1 MRHIVAGMRRIVAQ
15 PRTPSGD
22 PMLRLA
28 TFALLFI
35 LLCAG
40 PAVALESAPAT
51 SSRDT
56 VTLVSDTDAV
66 APGTA
71 FRIGLRF
78 RLAPGWHTYWRNP
91 GDAGVAPDLS
101 LVLPPGTTSGPIAWP
116 APRRLAEG
124 PVMTYAYTGDLLL
137 PVTVT
142 PAAHGG
148 AVPIQAHARWL
159 VCKQICVPE
168 QADFRLELAQGTPA
182 PSAQAGLFAA
192 HDRMMPRPS
201 PWQAQI
207 APDGSLWVQGP
218 ELRQDTVT
226 DAWFI
231 PDHAGL
237 IEDDAAQPLSVRQ
250 DGFVLALKLAKD
262 AKPDAGLS
270 GILSVRDRTGLETD
284 VELHALPGAA
294 PTPAFPPLRRVLV
307 FAFLGGLILN
317 LMPCVFPVL
326 AMKAVALAQGAARGE
341 ARTHGLFYT
350 AGVLVTFAALGV
362 ALLVAR
368 AAGAAA
374 GWGFQFASP
383 VFVAAMAWLLFGVG
397 LNLSGV
403 FVLGSRLTGTGNA
416 LAARGG
422 NLGSFCTGLLAV
434 LVATPCTAPFMG
446 VAIAAGLAA
455 PPAVT
460 VLVFL
465 VMGLGLATP
474 YAALSA
480 VPSLGR
486 LAPRPGRWMEVLKQ
500 GLAFPMYA
508 AAVWL
513 LWVVSQEAGSA
524 GVLGTAAGFVLLGF
538 AAWVLGVSQ
547 QAGGHSSRFGQ
558 SAAVAAVLLA
568 GAVLSGIAVAPR
580 APASAGQTEGAEAFS
595 PTRLAALRAEG
606 RPVFVNMTA
615 AWCVTCLVNERV
627 AISSG
632 PVRSAFAAHK
642 VAYLK
647 GDWTR
652 QDPAISAF
660 LRAYGRD
667 GVPLY
672 VYYPPHDG
680 RPVVLPQIL
689 TENAVLQELNSG

>member
-1 MRHIVAGMRRIVAQ
+1 M
-15 PRTPSGD
+15 PRLVIFS
-22 PMLRLA
+22 LL
-28 TFALLFI
+28 FALL
-35 LLCAG
+35 AAD
-40 PAVALESAPAT
+40 PAAALESAPAT

-56 VTLVSDTDAV
+56 ATLVSDTDAV
-66 APGTA
+66 TPGTP
-71 FRIGLRF
+71 FRVGLHLH
-78 RLAPGWHTYWRNP
+78 LAPGWHTYWRNP
-91 GDAGVAPDLS
+91 GDAGVAPELG
-101 LVLPPGTTSGPIAWP
+101 LVVPPGATSGPIAWP
-116 APRRLAEG
+116 TPNRVAEG

-137 PVTVT
+137 PVTVM
-142 PAAHGG
+142 PG
-148 AVPIQAHARWL
+148 AQDGPIAIQAHARWL
-159 VCKQICVPE
+159 VCKEVCVPE
-168 QADFRLELAQGTPA
+168 QADFRLDLPVGSPD
-182 PSAQAGLFAA
+182 PSAQAPLFAA
-192 HDRMMPRPS
+192 HDRAVPRAS

-218 ELRQDTVT
+218 ELRPATVM

-237 IEDDAAQPLSVRQ
+237 IQDDAAQPLSVRQ
-250 DGFVLALKLAKD
+250 GGFVLALKLAQG

-270 GILSVRDRTGLETD
+270 GILTVRDRTGLQTD
-284 VELHALPGAA
+284 VELHAVPGAA
-294 PTPAFPPLRRVLV
+294 PAPAFPPLPRVLV

-326 AMKAVALAQGAARGE
+326 AMKAVALAQGAARGQT
-341 ARTHGLFYT
+341 RMHGLFYT
-350 AGVLVTFAALGV
+350 AGVLVTFAALGGG
-362 ALLVAR
+362 LLAAR

-403 FVLGSRLTGTGNA
+403 FVFGGGLTGTGSA
-416 LAARGG
+416 LVERGG
-422 NLGSFCTGLLAV
+422 HLGSFFTGLLAV

-460 VLVFL
+460 MLVFL
-465 VMGLGLATP
+465 VMGLGLAAP
-474 YAALSA
+474 YAVFSA

-500 GLAFPMYA
+500 GLAFPMYGA
-508 AAVWL
+508 AAWL
-513 LWVVSQEAGSA
+513 VWVVSQEAGSS

-538 AAWVLGVSQ
+538 AAWVLGISQ
-547 QAGGHSSRFGQ
+547 QASNRNRRFGQ

-568 GAVLSGIAVAPR
+568 AAVLSGIAVAPGT
-580 APASAGQTEGAEAFS
+580 PAVASPTEGSEAFS

-627 AISSG
+627 AISSN
-632 PVRSAFAAHK
+632 PVRQAFAAHN

-660 LRAYGRD
+660 LREHGRD

-672 VYYPPHDG
+672 VYYPPHEG
-680 RPVVLPQIL
+680 QPVVLPQIL
-689 TENAVLQELNSG
+689 TENAVLQELNAG

>member
-1 MRHIVAGMRRIVAQ
+1 MRHIVAHER
-15 PRTPSGD
+15 PSFGD
-22 PMLRLA
+22 HMLRLA
-28 TFALLFI
+28 TLAALLVLI
-35 LLCAG
+35 TAE
-40 PAVALESAPAT
+40 PVMALESAPAT
-51 SSRDT
+51 STHDT

-66 APGTA
+66 APGTP
-71 FRIGLRF
+71 FRVGLHF
-78 RLAPGWHTYWRNP
+78 RLTPGWHTYWRNP
-91 GDAGVAPDLS
+91 GDAGIAPDFTLT
-101 LVLPPGTTSGPIAWP
+101 LPQGTQSGPIEWP
-116 APRRLAEG
+116 TPRRVAEG

-142 PAAHGG
+142 
-148 AVPIQAHARWL
+148 AVADAGPVAIRAHARWL
-159 VCKQICVPE
+159 VCKEICVPE
-168 QADFRLELAQGTPA
+168 EADFRLDLPTGTAA
-182 PSAQAGLFAA
+182 PSAQAPLFAA
-192 HDRMMPRPS
+192 HDRATPRPS
-201 PWQAQI
+201 PWQAQV

-218 ELRQDTVT
+218 ELRPATVI

-231 PDHAGL
+231 PDHEGL
-237 IEDDAAQPLSVRQ
+237 IQDDAAQPLSVREG
-250 DGFVLALKLAKD
+250 GFVLALKPARGAK
-262 AKPDAGLS
+262 ADAGLS
-270 GILSVRDRTGLETD
+270 GILSVRDRTGLQTD
-284 VELHALPGAA
+284 VELHATPGAA
-294 PTPAFPPLRRVLV
+294 PGPAFPPLRRVLV

-326 AMKAVALAQGAARGE
+326 AMKAVALARGAARGE
-341 ARTHGLFYT
+341 ARTQGLFYT

-362 ALLVAR
+362 GLLAAR
-368 AAGAAA
+368 AAGVAA

-403 FVLGSRLTGTGNA
+403 FEVGGGLTGTGSA

-422 NLGSFCTGLLAV
+422 HLGSFCTGLLAV

-465 VMGLGLATP
+465 VMGLGMAAP
-474 YAALSA
+474 YAAFSA
-480 VPSLGR
+480 VPSLAR

-500 GLAFPMYA
+500 GLAFPMYGA
-508 AAVWL
+508 AAWL
-513 LWVVSQEAGSA
+513 LWVISQEAGPG

-538 AAWVLGVSQ
+538 AAWVLGISQ
-547 QAGGHSSRFGQ
+547 QATARSRRFGQ
-558 SAAVAAVLLA
+558 SAAAAAVLLA
-568 GAVLSGIAVAPR
+568 AAVLSGIAVAPGT
-580 APASAGQTEGAEAFS
+580 PAMAGTSEGAEDFS
-595 PTRLAALRAEG
+595 PARLARLRAEG

-627 AISSG
+627 AISSD
-632 PVRSAFAAHK
+632 PVRHAFAARK
-642 VAYLK
+642 VAYLR

-652 QDPAISAF
+652 QDPSISAF
-660 LRAYGRD
+660 LREYGRD

-689 TENAVLQELNSG
+689 TENAVLQELNPG

>member
-1 MRHIVAGMRRIVAQ
+1 
-15 PRTPSGD
+15 
-22 PMLRLA
+22 MLRLA
-28 TFALLFI
+28 SFAVVLALVA
-35 LLCAG
+35 AG
-40 PAVALESAPAT
+40 PAAALESAPAA

-66 APGTA
+66 APGTP
-71 FRIGLRF
+71 FRVGLHF
-78 RLAPGWHTYWRNP
+78 HLAPGWHTYWRNP
-91 GDAGVAPDLS
+91 GDAGVAPEFS
-101 LVLPPGTTSGPIAWP
+101 LALPPGAHSGPIAWP
-116 APRRLAEG
+116 TPSRVAEG

-142 PAAHGG
+142 PAAHAGPM
-148 AVPIQAHARWL
+148 PIQAHARWL
-159 VCKQICVPE
+159 VCKEICVPE
-168 QADFRLELAQGTPA
+168 EADFRLDLPEGTPA
-182 PSAQAGLFAA
+182 PSAQTPLFVA
-192 HDRMMPRPS
+192 HDRAVPRPS

-207 APDGSLWVQGP
+207 AQDGSLWVQGP
-218 ELRQDTVT
+218 ELSPSTVT

-231 PDHAGL
+231 PDREGL
-237 IEDDAAQPLSVRQ
+237 IQDDAAQPLSVRQ
-250 DGFVLALKLAKD
+250 GGFVLALKLAKD
-262 AKPDAGLS
+262 ARPDARLS
-270 GILSVRDRTGLETD
+270 GILAVRDRTGLQTD
-284 VELHALPGAA
+284 VELHAVPGAA
-294 PTPAFPPLRRVLV
+294 PAPAFPPLRRVLV

-326 AMKAVALAQGAARGE
+326 AMKAVALAKGAARGE
-341 ARTHGLFYT
+341 ARAHGLFYT
-350 AGVLVTFAALGV
+350 AGVLATFAALGV
-362 ALLVAR
+362 ALLAAR
-368 AAGAAA
+368 AAGVAA

-383 VFVAAMAWLLFGVG
+383 VFVTAMAWLLFGVG

-403 FVLGSRLTGTGNA
+403 FAVGGGLAGTGSG

-480 VPSLGR
+480 VPSLAR
-486 LAPRPGRWMEVLKQ
+486 LAPRPGRGMEVLKQ
-500 GLAFPMYA
+500 GLAFPMFGA
-508 AAVWL
+508 AAWL
-513 LWVVSQEAGSA
+513 LWVVSQEAGPA

-547 QAGGHSSRFGQ
+547 QATSRSRRFGQ
-558 SAAVAAVLLA
+558 SAAAAAVLLA
-568 GAVLSGIAVAPR
+568 AAVLSSIAVAPGTPL
-580 APASAGQTEGAEAFS
+580 AAGTSQGAEAFS

-627 AISSG
+627 AISSD
-632 PVRSAFAAHK
+632 PVRRAFAAHK

-660 LRAYGRD
+660 LREYGRD

-689 TENAVLQELNSG
+689 TENAVLEELNPG

>member
-1 MRHIVAGMRRIVAQ
+1 
-15 PRTPSGD
+15 
-22 PMLRLA
+22 MLRLA
-28 TFALLFI
+28 IVALLFALI
-35 LLCAG
+35 AAA
-40 PAVALESAPAT
+40 PAAAMESAPAT

-56 VTLVSDTDAV
+56 VTLVSDIDAV
-66 APGTA
+66 APGTP
-71 FRIGLRF
+71 FRVGLHF
-78 RLAPGWHTYWRNP
+78 QLAPGWHTYWRNP
-91 GDAGVAPDLS
+91 GDAGVAPELS
-101 LVLPPGTTSGPIAWP
+101 LILPSGTHSGPIAWP
-116 APRRLAEG
+116 TPSRVAEG
-124 PVMTYAYTGDLLL
+124 PVMTYSYTGDLLL

-142 PAAHGG
+142 PAASGG
-148 AVPIQAHARWL
+148 PMPIQAHARWL

-168 QADFRLELAQGTPA
+168 EADFGLDLPAGSPA
-182 PSAQAGLFAA
+182 PSAQAPLFVA
-192 HDRMMPRPS
+192 HDRAMPRDS

-218 ELRQDTVT
+218 ELRPSTVV

-237 IEDDAAQPLSVRQ
+237 IQDDAAQPLSVRQ
-250 DGFVLALKLAKD
+250 GGFILALKLANG
-262 AKPDAGLS
+262 AVPDTGLT
-270 GILSVRDRTGLETD
+270 GILSVRDRTGQRTD
-284 VELHALPGAA
+284 VVLHAVPGPA
-294 PTPAFPPLRRVLV
+294 PPPAFPPLRRVLA

-326 AMKAVALAQGAARGE
+326 AMKAVALAQGAVRGE
-341 ARTHGLFYT
+341 ARTHGLSYT
-350 AGVLVTFAALGV
+350 AGVLVTFAVLAGV
-362 ALLVAR
+362 LLAAR
-368 AAGAAA
+368 AAGTAA

-403 FVLGSRLTGTGNA
+403 FQVGGAFAGSGHALTE
-416 LAARGG
+416 RGG
-422 NLGSFCTGLLAV
+422 HLGSFCTGLLAV

-460 VLVFL
+460 VLVFV

-480 VPSLGR
+480 MPSLAG
-486 LAPRPGRWMEVLKQ
+486 LAPRPGRWMDVLKQ
-500 GLAFPMYA
+500 GLAFPMYGA
-508 AAVWL
+508 AAWL
-513 LWVVSQEAGSA
+513 LWVVSQEAGPA

-547 QAGGHSSRFGQ
+547 HASSRSRRLGQ

-568 GAVLSGIAVAPR
+568 AAVLSGIAVAPA
-580 APASAGQTEGAEAFS
+580 APTAATASEGAEAFS
-595 PTRLAALRAEG
+595 PARLASLRAEG

-627 AISSG
+627 AISSA
-632 PVRSAFAAHK
+632 PVRRAFAAHR
-642 VAYLK
+642 VAYLM

-660 LRAYGRD
+660 LREYGRD

-672 VYYPPHDG
+672 VYYPPNDG

-689 TENAVLQELNSG
+689 TENEVLRELNQG

>member
-1 MRHIVAGMRRIVAQ
+1 
-15 PRTPSGD
+15 
-22 PMLRLA
+22 MLRLG
-28 TFALLFI
+28 TLALLFALFAI
-35 LLCAG
+35 G
-40 PAVALESAPAT
+40 PAAALESTPAT
-51 SSRDT
+51 SARDT
-56 VTLVSDTDAV
+56 VSLVSDTDAV

-71 FRIGLRF
+71 FRVGLHF
-78 RLAPGWHTYWRNP
+78 LLAPGWHTYWRNP

-101 LVLPPGTTSGPIAWP
+101 LVLPAGVSAGPIAWP
-116 APRRLAEG
+116 TPRRVVEG
-124 PVMTYAYTGDLLL
+124 PVMTYAYTGDVLL

-142 PAAHGG
+142 PGAHSGPL
-148 AVPIQAHARWL
+148 PIQAHARWL
-159 VCKQICVPE
+159 VCKEICVPE
-168 QADFRLELAQGTPA
+168 QADFRLDLPMAPPAGTPA
-182 PSAQAGLFAA
+182 PSAQAPLFVA
-192 HDRMMPRPS
+192 HDRTVPRAS

-207 APDGSLWVQGP
+207 APDGSLWVQGA
-218 ELRQDTVT
+218 ELGPATVT

-231 PDHAGL
+231 PDHPGL

-250 DGFVLALKLAKD
+250 GGFVLALKLAQG
-262 AKPDAGLS
+262 AKADAGLS
-270 GILSVRDRTGLETD
+270 GILSVRDRTGLQTD
-284 VELHALPGAA
+284 VELHAVPGAA
-294 PTPAFPPLRRVLV
+294 PAPPFPPLQRVLL

-326 AMKAVALAQGAARGE
+326 AMKAVALAQGAARGA
-341 ARTHGLFYT
+341 ARSHGLFYT
-350 AGVLVTFAALGV
+350 AGVLVTFAALGG
-362 ALLVAR
+362 ALLAAR

-403 FVLGSRLTGTGNA
+403 FAVGGGLSGTGSG

-422 NLGSFCTGLLAV
+422 NLGSFFTGLLAV

-460 VLVFL
+460 MLVFL
-465 VMGLGLATP
+465 VMGLGLAAP

-480 VPSLGR
+480 VPSLAR

-500 GLAFPMYA
+500 GLAFPMYG

-513 LWVVSQEAGSA
+513 LWVISQEAGSA

-538 AAWVLGVSQ
+538 AAWVLGISQ
-547 QAGGHSSRFGQ
+547 AATSRSRRFGQ
-558 SAAVAAVLLA
+558 SAAAAAVLLA
-568 GAVLSGIAVAPR
+568 AAVLSGIAVAPGT
-580 APASAGQTEGAEAFS
+580 PAVAGTGEGAEVFS
-595 PTRLAALRAEG
+595 PARLATLRAEG

-627 AISSG
+627 AISSA
-632 PVRSAFAAHK
+632 PVQHAFEK
-642 VAYLK
+642 RRVAYLK

-652 QDPAISAF
+652 QDPAISNF
-660 LRAYGRD
+660 LREYGRD

-680 RPVVLPQIL
+680 KPVVLPQIL
-689 TENAVLQELNSG
+689 TENEVLAQLNPG